1 MSEGFIGEIRMFA
14 GGFAPQGWMEC
25 NGQVLP
31 ISQYQALY
39 TILGSTYGG
48 DGTTT
53 FALPNLN
60 GRAPMHFG
68 QQGQDQYHRIG
79 EAGGSS
85 GVALTIDEMP
95 AHSHS
100 GRLKG
105 ANQGNRD
112 SPAGNVPGS
121 IAGNKAYNLPSG
133 GALANMDVQSVVV
146 GNAGA
151 SSPHEN
157 MQPYIVTNFIIC
169 VAGIYPPRS

>member
-39 TILGSTYGG
+39 TILGPAYGG

-68 QQGQDQYHRIG
+68 QQGQNQYHRIG

-85 GVALTIDEMP
+85 GVALEVDQMP

-100 GRLKG
+100 GKLKG
-105 ANQGNRD
+105 ASQANKD
-112 SPAGNVPGS
+112 SPEGNVPGAS
-121 IAGNKAYNLPSG
+121 AGNKAYCQVSG
-133 GALANMDVQSVVV
+133 GTLGNMDLQSVVV
-146 GNAGA
+146 GYAGTSA
-151 SSPHEN
+151 LHEN
-157 MQPYIVTNFIIC
+157 MQPYLVINFIIC
-169 VAGIYPPRS
+169 VAGVYPPRS